1 MAWISVHEQV
11 IGMKLRELSKC
22 IGCSQKEALGIL
34 VSLWLWGINNATKD
48 GELRGSDKNDIKD
61 ALSIGLSAGLSPGKI
76 VDCLIE
82 KHWIDYGD
90 GVYILHDWDT
100 WQEQWYKALDRRAY
114 DANRKREERKR
125 KYKDCPQD
133 IPSDCTPENPVQ
145 PLPSPSPSPKRNR
158 KPSPNQ
164 TEDIDCIFNFYCE
177 TFNGYYEQL
186 TLTDKR
192 KKNIAARLKRYDVDM
207 IKKAI
212 SNIRQSKWHLG
223 EDEKNTKFYATIDFL
238 MRSDEQIETWINY
251 KPKIS
256 GNKNTN
262 KALELYSKAKA
273 EEEGEP
279 VW

>member
-22 IGCSQKEALGIL
+22 IGCSQKETLGIL

-61 ALSIGLSAGLSPGKI
+61 ALSIGLSAGLSSEKI

-82 KHWIDYGD
+82 KHWIDYVG
-90 GVYILHDWDT
+90 GVYILHDWDI

-125 KYKDCPQD
+125 KTKNCPQD
-133 IPSDCTPENPVQ
+133 CPPENPVQ
-145 PLPSPSPSPKRNR
+145 PSPSPLPSPKRNR
-158 KPSPNQ
+158 KPSPDR
-164 TEDIDCIFNFYCE
+164 TEDIDSIFNFYCE
-177 TFNGYYEQL
+177 TFTGYYEQL

-192 KKNIAARLKRYDVDM
+192 KKHIAARLKRYDVDM

-212 SNIRQSKWHLG
+212 SNIRQSKWHIG

-262 KALELYSKAKA
+262 KALELYNKAKA
-273 EEEGEP
+273 EEDGEP